1 MNDLT
6 TIDGVK
12 KHMLESTSEKDW
24 NRRCDEV
31 KAANGGYPQF
41 WFVEI
46 MMSGLAAQSK
56 ANWK

>member
-6 TIDGVK
+6 TIEGVK
-12 KHMLESTSEKDW
+12 QHMRESTSEKDW

-31 KAANGGYPQF
+31 KAANNGYPQF
-41 WFVEI
+41 WYAEI
-46 MMSGLAAQSK
+46 ILSGLAAMAQ